1 MPSAFDFSHAPFD
14 CLTEVERDWVRGT
27 VEVTRYPKD
36 TVLLQPDMPATHVY
50 VLISGHVQHCES
62 GEVVAVYGP
71 GDFFAARAVMAGR
84 TTSVLTTLDEVSTYR
99 VPQATLKDLVASN
112 SAFSAMLFADL
123 SRRLSAVAEGN
134 RQREFLSLMMAK
146 VRDAY
151 IRKPFFVDGHTDL
164 VSLCRQMA
172 ERGLTNALVRD
183 TADDGSARVG
193 MFTTTDL
200 RDALLRPEPPAQQ
213 SVRSLA
219 RFDLITVS
227 PDTELFEA
235 LLVMLRHRVHRVL
248 VREGDEIL
256 GVLSQLDLMSFIS
269 NHSHIIALQVEQAS
283 SIPELKA
290 AAQQVD
296 GLIELLHKGGVK
308 IDVISALVSEL
319 NTQIFAKLW
328 SFLAPPELQANS
340 CLLVMGSEGR
350 GEQILKTDQDNALI
364 LRDGFE
370 RAHLDQVAKAF
381 NQALTDFGYPRCP
394 GNIMVVNPAW
404 RLPLSDFKTTITDWL
419 MGPHPDGP
427 MNLAIF
433 MDARAVAGDAALL
446 EQAKA
451 YLQQLFNGNDALL
464 ARFARAVDQFSDS
477 SSWWDRL
484 IALRGKEEQAFDLKK
499 LGTFPIVH
507 GIRSLA
513 LQYGIDAQG
522 TQERIRQLVLAGRL
536 ETAMANDLRDAL
548 QFLMGLK
555 LTGNLRQRQLGQE
568 AHHLVKLS
576 ELGTLE
582 RDLLKDSLAIIR
594 RFRQHLRTHFRLDTI

>member
-27 VEVTRYPKD
+27 VELTRYPKD
-36 TVLLQPDMPATHVY
+36 TVLLQPDMPAMHVY
-50 VLISGHVQHCES
+50 VLISGHVQHSEA

-99 VPQATLKDLVASN
+99 LPQATLKNLVASN

-164 VSLCRQMA
+164 VTLCRHMA

-283 SIPELKA
+283 SMAELKA

-370 RAHLDQVAKAF
+370 CAHLDQVAKAF

-433 MDARAVAGDAALL
+433 MDARAVAGDASLL

-522 TQERIRQLVLAGRL
+522 TQERMRQLVLAGRL
-536 ETAMANDLRDAL
+536 ETVMANDLRDAL

-555 LTGNLRQRQLGQE
+555 LTGNLRQRQLGLE

-594 RFRQHLRTHFRLDTI
+594 RFRQHLRTHFRLDNI